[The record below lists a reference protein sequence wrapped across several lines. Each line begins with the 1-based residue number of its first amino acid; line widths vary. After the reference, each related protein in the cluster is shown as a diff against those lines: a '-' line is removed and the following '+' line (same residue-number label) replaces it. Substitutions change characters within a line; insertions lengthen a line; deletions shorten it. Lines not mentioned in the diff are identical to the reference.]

1 MSMGHAIMGAVVSL
15 DYSEL
20 QRVSSSA
27 IRAISRQLSAF
38 CFWLK
43 ADS

>member
-1 MSMGHAIMGAVVSL
+1 LPTRTS
-15 DYSEL
+15 YSEL

-38 CFWLK
+38 VFG
-43 ADS
+43 